1 MATYHT
7 SLVWFRNDIRLTDNE
22 AYYKATVSSQ
32 YVIPFFCFDEH
43 LFETSS
49 FGFPRIG
56 EHRAT
61 FLYDSVANVYEQLS
75 SVGSS
80 LIVRKGNPIEEI
92 TSIIEQLHI
101 DAIFYGQEPA
111 WEEQQRESELKVM
124 LQLHP
129 NISLIPCEN
138 FSLIRLEQLP
148 FSLQNLP
155 TNFTAYFNQ
164 IKNIL
169 PITPITVFPK
179 PVAKKLPPEWYD
191 THLEDSLPKKKSIFP
206 DIDFTKDSQ
215 ETYFVGGEQFGKER
229 VKEYLWKSN
238 AIQVYKETR
247 NGLLG
252 KNYSSKF
259 SAWLAVGAISAR
271 YIYDEIL
278 RYEEE
283 RVANDSTY
291 WLGYELFW
299 RDYFQLVA
307 KKYGKQIFLPQGIKN
322 KKQPNEWSREF
333 AECWING
340 TTGIPFIDAA
350 MRELQQTG
358 FMSNRMRQNVASFLI
373 HDLQIPWLYGAEYF
387 EYQLLDYDASSNYGN
402 WGYIA
407 GVGCDPREV
416 RKFNIL
422 KQAQTYDPYGE
433 FVRHWIPEL
442 KSSSSSYPSP
452 IVTLHQ

>member
-7 SLVWFRNDIRLTDNE
+7 SLVWFRNDLRLTDNE

-32 YVIPFFCFDEH
+32 YVIPFFCFDEQ
-43 LFETSS
+43 LFGTSS
-49 FGFPRIG
+49 YGFPRIG

-61 FLYDSVANVYEQLS
+61 FLYDSVANIYEQLA

-92 TSIIEQLHI
+92 NRIANQISI

-111 WEEQQRESELKVM
+111 WEEQQRELELQSV
-124 LQLHP
+124 LQKHP
-129 NISLIPCEN
+129 EIRIIPCEN
-138 FSLIRLEQLP
+138 FSLIRTEQLP
-148 FSLQNLP
+148 FSIENLP

-169 PITPITVFPK
+169 PTTPITVFPK
-179 PVAKKLPPEWYD
+179 PVAKKLPPEWYNVNSDD
-191 THLEDSLPKKKSIFP
+191 TLPTKQSIFP
-206 DIDFTKDSQ
+206 DIDFRNDTTD
-215 ETYFVGGEQFGKER
+215 TYFIGGEHYGKDR

-259 SAWLAVGAISAR
+259 SPWLAVGAISAR

-283 RVANDSTY
+283 KVANDSTY

-307 KKYGKQIFLPQGIKN
+307 RKYGKSIFLAQGIKN
-322 KKQPNEWSREF
+322 KQQPREWSREF
-333 AECWING
+333 SEYWING

-350 MRELQQTG
+350 MRELRQTG

-407 GVGCDPREV
+407 GVGCDPHEV

-442 KSSSSSYPSP
+442 KDSLSSYPSP
-452 IVTLHQ
+452 IVTLH